1 MTEIEKV
8 LYTAKTHTSGGREGG
23 CPVALMAA

>member
-8 LYTAKTHTSGGREGG
+8 LYTAKTIPLVAGKAAF
-23 CPVALMAA
+23 PVALMAA